1 MNLLKKLNRQDT
13 KHPKIQGFA
22 SVAFWLPAL
31 MLLFPLH
38 SFASRSAAIDS
49 LITSFERTPSTAT
62 ANSFFMLLGSEQL
75 FDEPINLTTDTPT
88 DSVSQMFWYW
98 AAEWLFDNQEYATA
112 RDYALR
118 ALPLYRFPSEDKAY
132 CLNLLGV
139 VSARLGSFGNAV
151 TYAKEALDIFML
163 LGNADDISSAM
174 NTLAGTYMA
183 AGQPQNAEQY
193 ILQGLDYA
201 DRANN
206 PRRKAILLGMASEV
220 YLRLDKN
227 ELSLDFASRAY
238 SLDSLIGNT
247 GRLPVRLS
255 MKAAALEALGRNDD
269 ALDAYNLAI
278 EGLRATGNKQSLAI
292 TLNKLGFLL
301 QKSGKSAEAVNCF
314 HEAGALFS
322 SLGDLYNLV
331 MSQKGLYE
339 SYWNVNPDSARV
351 ALDRF
356 NQLKDSLYSNAT
368 ADALAKYQAA
378 FDNDRLK
385 AENEVLHRNHYIG
398 IAIAVIILLAV
409 IAVALW
415 CVARIGRRHRRE
427 MLEVL
432 ALIKNPETAPNPETV
447 PESAP
452 SEASFIQQVIDL
464 VEDGIK
470 NDISRCSVAFIA
482 KQLSI
487 SEQTFRRRV
496 REATGQSPK
505 TFISAI
511 VMERAARML
520 TDTPEIPV
528 ADIAARFGFE
538 DASGFTH
545 AFKRVFGC
553 TPTQYRNNHI

>member
-1 MNLLKKLNRQDT
+1 MNPLKKLHHKNT
-13 KHPKIQGFA
+13 KHSIEHSFA
-22 SVAFWLPAL
+22 SVAIWLPAL

-38 SFASRSAAIDS
+38 SFASRNAAIDS
-49 LITSFERTPSTAT
+49 LITSFERAPGTGT
-62 ANSFFMLLGSEQL
+62 ANRFFHLLDREQF
-75 FDEPINLTTDTPT
+75 FDEPITLKPDTPT

-98 AAEWLFDNQEYATA
+98 AAEWLYDNQEYATA

-118 ALPLYRFPSEDKAY
+118 ALPLYRYPGDDKAY

-139 VSARLGSFGNAV
+139 ASVRLGNFGDAV
-151 TYAKEALDIFML
+151 TYAKHALDIFTH

-193 ILQGLDYA
+193 ILQGLEYA

-220 YLRLDKN
+220 YLRLNKNDK
-227 ELSLDFASRAY
+227 SLDFASRAY
-238 SLDSLIGNT
+238 SLDSLMGNSE
-247 GRLPVRLS
+247 RLPVRLS
-255 MKAAALEALGRNDD
+255 QKAAALEALGRNDD
-269 ALDAYNLAI
+269 ALGTYNLAI

-301 QKSGKSAEAVNCF
+301 QKSGKSAEAVGCF
-314 HEAGALFS
+314 NEARELFS

-339 SYWNVNPDSARV
+339 SYWNTNPDSARI

-368 ADALAKYQAA
+368 ADALAKYHAA

-385 AENEVLHRNHYIG
+385 AENEALHRNHYIG
-398 IAIAVIILLAV
+398 IVIAVIILLVV

-427 MLEVL
+427 MLEML
-432 ALIKNPETAPNPETV
+432 TLIKNSEAAHTPASA
-447 PESAP
+447 PESVP
-452 SEASFIQQVIDL
+452 SETSFLQQVIDL
-464 VEDGIK
+464 VEDGIE
-470 NDISRCSVAFIA
+470 NDVSRCSVAFIA

-520 TDTPEIPV
+520 SDTPEIPV
-528 ADIAARFGFE
+528 ADIAARFGFD

>member
-1 MNLLKKLNRQDT
+1 MTTLKKLHHRNT
-13 KHPKIQGFA
+13 KHSIEHGFA
-22 SVAFWLPAL
+22 SVALWLPAL

-38 SFASRSAAIDS
+38 SFASRNADIDS
-49 LITSFERTPSTAT
+49 LITSFDRAPGIAT
-62 ANSFFMLLGSEQL
+62 ANRFFRLLDREQFSE
-75 FDEPINLTTDTPT
+75 EPINFKPDTPA
-88 DSVSQMFWYW
+88 DSVNKVFWYW
-98 AAEWLFDNQEYATA
+98 AAEWLYDNQEYASA

-118 ALPLYRFPSEDKAY
+118 ALPLFRYPNEDKAY

-139 VSARLGSFGNAV
+139 ASVRLGNFGDAV
-151 TYAKEALDIFML
+151 TYAKHALDIFML

-193 ILQGLDYA
+193 ILQGLEYA

-220 YLRLDKN
+220 YLRLDQNDK
-227 ELSLDFASRAY
+227 SLDYASRAY
-238 SLDSLIGNT
+238 SLDSLMGNT

-255 MKAAALEALGRNDD
+255 MKAAALDALGRVND
-269 ALDAYNLAI
+269 ARSAYNLAI

-301 QKSGKSAEAVNCF
+301 QKNGQSAEAVDCF
-314 HEAGALFS
+314 NEARELFS

-339 SYWNVNPDSARV
+339 SYWKINPDSARI

-368 ADALAKYQAA
+368 ADALAKYHAA

-385 AENEVLHRNHYIG
+385 AENEALQRNNYIG
-398 IAIAVIILLAV
+398 IAIAVIILLVV

-415 CVARIGRRHRRE
+415 CMAAIRSRHRRE
-427 MLEVL
+427 MLEML
-432 ALIKNPETAPNPETV
+432 AMIKRSENAPETSS
-447 PESAP
+447 ESESLSP
-452 SEASFIQQVIDL
+452 EASFLQQVVDL
-464 VEDGIK
+464 VEDGIE

-520 TDTPEIPV
+520 SDTPEIPV
-528 ADIAARFGFE
+528 ADIAAKFGFE

-553 TPTQYRNNHI
+553 TPTQYRSNHI